1 MTKIL
6 LIAIAFAVAFWMLR
20 GIRRRAQDDAHDAQP
35 SVEPGAQDM
44 VRCARCGIHLPRDE
58 GVSSQ
63 EQYFCSKEHEREFLD
78 TR

>member
-6 LIAIAFAVAFWMLR
+6 LIVIAFAVAFWMLR
-20 GIRRRAQDDAHDAQP
+20 RIRRRAHDDMRP
-35 SVEPGAQDM
+35 TVEPGAKDM

-78 TR
+78 TH